1 MIEFIV
7 GMVAVMTVTVGILQ
21 MVSLM
26 LAYNRVRVDARREAG
41 QRALLQAPP
50 VSTPSFIQDWQAG
63 NDGADYSADDRAVL
77 SSGAGTFAA
86 VVVDQAS
93 DTGDGWTS
101 IGMSQSDRLTPL
113 RAGVGTAFQLGL
125 VSGYRQET
133 VPLMSAV
140 QSLLFNASSI
150 RVESEVYMAWCD
162 GIY

>member
-1 MIEFIV
+1 
-7 GMVAVMTVTVGILQ
+7 
-21 MVSLM
+21 
-26 LAYNRVRVDARREAG
+26 
-41 QRALLQAPP
+41 
-50 VSTPSFIQDWQAG
+50 
-63 NDGADYSADDRAVL
+63 
-77 SSGAGTFAA
+77 
-86 VVVDQAS
+86 
-93 DTGDGWTS
+93 
-101 IGMSQSDRLTPL
+101 MSQSDRLTPL